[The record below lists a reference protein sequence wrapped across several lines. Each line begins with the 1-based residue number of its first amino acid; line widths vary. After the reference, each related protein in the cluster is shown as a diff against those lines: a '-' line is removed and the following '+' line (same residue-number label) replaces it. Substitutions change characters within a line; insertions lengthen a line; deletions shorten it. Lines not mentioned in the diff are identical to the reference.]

1 MASLPL
7 LGFADGDDTIVGAR
21 SAIVFSM
28 MENGA
33 RDCASR
39 HDAPRIRP
47 KLHTFNGRED

>member
-7 LGFADGDDTIVGAR
+7 LVFADGDDTIVGAR

-28 MENGA
+28 KENVA

-39 HDAPRIRP
+39 HDTARIHS
-47 KLHTFNGRED
+47 KLPTFNEDED